1 MDLQDILSGQKSN
14 ERFKSSDSLEGK
26 EYHRQLLIIAALIYL
41 GLNINSTESGG

>member
-26 EYHRQLLIIAALIYL
+26 KECR
-41 GLNINSTESGG
+41 